1 MGKSNLLVT
10 ATEDLKEL
18 LGNGKTYSVPRYQR
32 DYSWKQEH
40 WEDLWEDLC
49 RLEEQSSD
57 HYMGAIVLQAEDR
70 KSFKII
76 DGQQR
81 VTTLSIFVL
90 AAIDLLRTR
99 AQDGDEAANNRQ
111 RAELLEASYIGARDA
126 VSLRVESKLR
136 LNHHDDAFYRNN
148 LTQRVAPASKRT
160 LRDSERL
167 LWECFEFFRARLA
180 EKFRERNGEAV
191 AKFVERTEGLV
202 FIAIRVEDELSAF
215 TVFETLNARGLE
227 LSEPDL
233 IKNFLLSLAD
243 GRAEHEIDDLLVLWN
258 RVGDKVGTS
267 RLPEFLRHHLNSSQP
282 YLRKKELFKT
292 IKRDIRDVKTVF
304 ALLNKLDHD
313 ADWYQA
319 LGDATSQHW
328 LDFPGAAAQVKLL
341 NLFNVTQYLPLALAA
356 KDTLSPAD
364 LTEALRYCAVISVRF
379 NGVAQKSTH
388 ALEDVYNEAALGL
401 RSGKI
406 KRLGALRK
414 ALAPIYVSDDEFEA
428 AFSSLRLKASGHSR
442 RRALYF
448 LLEIERARSGRD
460 MADETQACATVEHI
474 LPENP
479 SGDWSAAFSAAD
491 FDRYVDRLA
500 NYALLEKSL
509 NREAGNEGFGE
520 KRKALAKSEYVTTSE
535 IATTYEDWTRE
546 AIDAR
551 QRGLAAVAKTVWR
564 LEI

>member
-18 LGNGKTYSVPRYQR
+18 LGNGKTYAVLAISATIPGSRSTGKTCGRTSVGWRSRVPTTTWARSFFRPRT
-32 DYSWKQEH
+32 QELQDH
-40 WEDLWEDLC
+40 RRPAE
-49 RLEEQSSD
+49 SD
-57 HYMGAIVLQAEDR
+57 DVEHLR
-70 KSFKII
+70 
-76 DGQQR
+76 
-81 VTTLSIFVL
+81 L

-99 AQDGDEAANNRQ
+99 AQDGDEAENNRQ

-167 LWECFEFFRARLA
+167 LWECFEFFQGRLA
-180 EKFRERNGEAV
+180 ERFRNSNGEAV
-191 AKFVERTEGLV
+191 AKFVERTEGLI

-267 RLPEFLRHHLNSSQP
+267 KLPEFLRHHLNSSQP

-304 ALLNKLDHD
+304 SLLNTLDRD

-319 LGDATSQHW
+319 LTDSTSQHW
-328 LDFPGAAAQVKLL
+328 LDFPGAAAQVKIL

-356 KDTLSPAD
+356 KDALSPAD

-388 ALEDVYNEAALGL
+388 ALEDVYNEAAL
-401 RSGKI
+401 SG
-406 KRLGALRK
+406 
-414 ALAPIYVSDDEFEA
+414 FEA
-428 AFSSLRLKASGHSR
+428 ARSNGLGRFAKSWRRSTFRMMSLRLPSR
-442 RRALYF
+442 R
-448 LLEIERARSGRD
+448 
-460 MADETQACATVEHI
+460 CA
-474 LPENP
+474 
-479 SGDWSAAFSAAD
+479 
-491 FDRYVDRLA
+491 
-500 NYALLEKSL
+500 
-509 NREAGNEGFGE
+509 
-520 KRKALAKSEYVTTSE
+520 
-535 IATTYEDWTRE
+535 
-546 AIDAR
+546 
-551 QRGLAAVAKTVWR
+551 
-564 LEI
+564 

>member
-18 LGNGKTYSVPRYQR
+18 LGNGKTYAVPRYQR

-90 AAIDLLRTR
+90 AAIDLLRAR
-99 AQDGDEAANNRQ
+99 AQQGDESENRQ
-111 RAELLEASYIGARDA
+111 RAELLEASYIGGRDS

-136 LNHHDDAFYRNN
+136 LNRHDDAFYRNN

-167 LWECFEFFRARLA
+167 LWECFEFFRTRLA
-180 EKFRERNGEAV
+180 EKFRDLKGEAV
-191 AKFVERTEGLV
+191 AKFVERTEGLI

-304 ALLNKLDHD
+304 SLLNKLDHD

-319 LGDATSQHW
+319 LADATSQHW
-328 LDFPGAAAQVKLL
+328 LDYPGAATQVRVL
-341 NLFNVTQYLPLALAA
+341 NLFGVTQYLPLALAA
-356 KDTLSPAD
+356 KDMLSPSD
-364 LTEALRYCAVISVRF
+364 FTEVLRYCAVISVRF

-414 ALAPIYVSDDEFEA
+414 VLAQIYVTDDEFEA

-448 LLEIERARSGRD
+448 LLEIERVRSGRD
-460 MADETQACATVEHI
+460 ISDETQARATVEHV

-479 SGDWSAAFSAAD
+479 SGDWSASFSPAD
-491 FDRYVDRLA
+491 FDRFVDRLG

-509 NREAGNEGFGE
+509 NREAGNEAFDD
-520 KRKALAKSEYVTTSE
+520 KKKALAKSAYVTTLE
-535 IATTYEDWTRE
+535 ITTAHDDWTKD

-551 QRGLAAVAKTVWR
+551 QRGLAAVAKTIWR